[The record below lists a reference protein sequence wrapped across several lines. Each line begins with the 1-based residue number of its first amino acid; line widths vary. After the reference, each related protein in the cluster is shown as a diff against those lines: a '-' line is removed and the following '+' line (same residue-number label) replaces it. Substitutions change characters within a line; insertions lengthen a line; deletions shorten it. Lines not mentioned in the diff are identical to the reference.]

1 MAGNIKGITIEFR
14 GDTTSLSKSLDTIQR
29 EARGTESELKRIN
42 SALKFNPT
50 NTVLLSQKQQ
60 VLRERVDATVR
71 KVNELKNVQKQLDAK
86 GVDRNSEAY
95 RRVQRE
101 IVIAQSQIKRF
112 NAEIA
117 KAKFARWNAGAEAI
131 QKVGRK
137 LTAITRP
144 ARIAAGALAGATIF
158 KGFQR
163 LQSLDQTK
171 AELQQLGIRGQKLA
185 KIMDQVSSSVDGTK
199 FTLQDM
205 AKVAKGAM
213 GAGVTKQYSLDKY
226 LGRTADLAALSGTNV
241 DEMGALMNKAYSKG
255 KVQAQLMNQLNA
267 RGIPIYKLLQ
277 KHLGVSAD
285 ELEKMSREGKIS
297 FDDLYQ
303 ATNKYDGLAK
313 KLGTQT
319 LPGAITVLGQQFGK
333 VGGELLEGIYE
344 PLKKVFGGLIS
355 YIKGLSKSGVFKE
368 WGTAFG
374 ETMQYFIEWIG
385 KGKAS
390 MDGLSGKAQGMVR
403 GLSPIIKP
411 IAAIVKG
418 FMALPNAVKVA
429 IGAFA
434 LFGGPVITG
443 IGKIAGLI
451 GTIGPKIMTFMLNFK
466 AGVGIA
472 GVLKAGFAAL
482 LGPVGAVVAA
492 IGAVVAAIVVLY
504 KKSASFRDN
513 VNKLGAGIKKAF
525 GEAAKQVLPA
535 LKTAFKA
542 VGDALKAVW
551 GAVKPLIE
559 LIARMLYPKLQAIV
573 GVLRVVMPFLIKL
586 AGGIITAIANAI
598 TVVSILIK
606 GLFNLIKVVLK
617 GINTA
622 VKTATTWII
631 NTVKNLGKTIPAL
644 FRAAWNGL
652 GNIVK
657 GAMTAVKNAIT
668 APIAFIKGHFNRLR
682 LALGQGW
689 GNVVGAIKN
698 AFNTVKNVITA
709 PFKAAVGAVKG
720 LIGKIKGFFSFKFKW
735 PKIPLPHFTVKPKG
749 WKVGDLVK
757 GKIPSLGISWYAKG
771 GIFDS
776 ASLIGVGEKGP
787 EAVVPLDT
795 LWKKLDAI
803 ADASTGGSTMVINV
817 YGSDGMSVNELAEAV
832 KRKII
837 QEENRRREAWA

>member
-14 GDTTSLSKSLDTIQR
+14 GDTTSLSKSLSTIQR

-50 NTVLLSQKQQ
+50 NTTLLAQKQQ
-60 VLRERVDATVR
+60 VLRQRVEQTVQ
-71 KVNELKNVQKQLDAK
+71 KVNDLKNVQRQLDSK

-101 IVIAQSQIKRF
+101 IVIAESQIKRF

-117 KAKFARWNAGAEAI
+117 KAKWTKWNAGATAI
-131 QKVGRK
+131 QNVGKK
-137 LTAITRP
+137 LSQITRP
-144 ARIAAGALAGATIF
+144 ARIVAGALTGATLF

-171 AELQQLGIRGQKLA
+171 AELQQLGIRGQKLQ

-213 GAGVTKQYSLDKY
+213 GSGVTKQYSLDKY

-285 ELEKMSREGKIS
+285 ELAKMSREGKIS

-333 VGGELLEGIYE
+333 VGGELLQGIYD
-344 PLKKVFGGLIS
+344 PLKSVFGGLIS
-355 YIKGLSKSGVFKE
+355 YIKGLSKSGVFSE
-368 WGTAFG
+368 WGAAFG
-374 ETMQYFIEWIG
+374 DTMKYFIDWIS

-390 MDGLSGKAQGMVR
+390 MDGLSGKAKGMVTV
-403 GLSPIIKP
+403 LSPIVKP

-418 FMALPNAVKVA
+418 FMALPTAVKVA
-429 IGAFA
+429 IGAFT
-434 LFGGPVITG
+434 LFGGPVITA

-451 GTIGPKIMTFMLNFK
+451 GTVGPKIMTFMLNFK

-472 GVLKAGFAAL
+472 GALKAGLMAL
-482 LGPVGAVVAA
+482 TGPVGIVVAA
-492 IGAVVAAIVVLY
+492 IAAVAAAIAVLY
-504 KKSASFRDN
+504 KKSASFRKN
-513 VNKLGAGIKKAF
+513 VNALGQGIKDAF

-535 LKTAFKA
+535 LKKAFGA
-542 VGDALKAVW
+542 IGDALKAVW
-551 GAVKPLIE
+551 GAIKPLIQ
-559 LIARMLYPKLQAIV
+559 LIATMLYPKLQAIV

-598 TVVSILIK
+598 RVVSILIK
-606 GLFNLIKVVLK
+606 GVANLVKVVLN
-617 GINTA
+617 GINSA
-622 VKTATTWII
+622 VKTAI
-631 NTVKNLGKTIPAL
+631 NTVVTTIRNMAKIIPAL

-652 GNIVK
+652 ANIARKAMAGVK
-657 GAMTAVKNAIT
+657 NAVTAPITYIRGTINKLRLSLSNGWSGVVGAVKNAFSTVKNAIT
-668 APIAFIKGHFNRLR
+668 APFR
-682 LALGQGW
+682 
-689 GNVVGAIKN
+689 GAIN
-698 AFNTVKNVITA
+698 
-709 PFKAAVGAVKG
+709 AVKG
-720 LIGKIKGFFSFKFKW
+720 IVGKIKSFFHFKFKW

-749 WKVGDLVK
+749 WKIGDLVK
-757 GKIPSLGISWYAKG
+757 GKIPKLGISWYAKG

-795 LWKKLDAI
+795 LWKKLDNI
-803 ADASTGGSTMVINV
+803 AAASSGGGTMIFNI
-817 YGSDGMSVNELAEAV
+817 YGSDGMDVNEIAEAV